1 MLRIVIRIRLY
12 RRITTL
18 LIELSKLIILVCDD
32 AVQLLS
38 QRLRD
43 LAEFNK
49 AAALELDV
57 RLLQIFINGS
67 AKVVRSW
74 RENEFVPLTIFAKP
88 LMKI

>member
-67 AKVVRSW
+67 AKVVGGTNSFSRQE
-74 RENEFVPLTIFAKP
+74 RK
-88 LMKI
+88 KIS

>member
-67 AKVVRSW
+67 AKVVGATNCSLAK
-74 RENEFVPLTIFAKP
+74 NERISVES
-88 LMKI
+88 

>member
-1 MLRIVIRIRLY
+1 
-12 RRITTL
+12 
-18 LIELSKLIILVCDD
+18 
-32 AVQLLS
+32 LLS

-74 RENEFVPLTIFAKP
+74 RENEFVPPTQDIA
-88 LMKI
+88 

>member
-74 RENEFVPLTIFAKP
+74 RENEFVPPTQDIA
-88 LMKI
+88 